1 MILNLNNNLFITNP
15 LSIYR
20 EHGISNKEWN
30 NIWYKRKF
38 LEYQIKELVEYIQVV
53 LHKDITCKQ
62 LSRFLMRYELYLL
75 IQPLVKQNEL
85 TIHISFFPDN
95 IKSFI
100 KDYYN
105 E

>member
-1 MILNLNNNLFITNP
+1 MILNLKNNLFITDP
-15 LSIYR
+15 YKIYQ
-20 EHGISNKEWN
+20 EQNISKKEWN

-38 LEYQIKELVEYIQVV
+38 LEYQIKELIEYIHVV
-53 LHKDITCKQ
+53 LHKDISPKQ
-62 LSRFLMRYELYLL
+62 LSRYLMRYEMYLL
-75 IQPLVKQNEL
+75 IESIIKKGES
-85 TIHISFFPDN
+85 TIHISYFPDN